1 VGCQR
6 EETKKLE
13 RSKMNKSEVVVIT
26 GASAGVGR
34 ATARAFAQRGAK
46 IGLLARGRDGLEGAR
61 REIERAGGKALV
73 LPTDV
78 ASPEQVEA
86 AAQAVEE
93 NFGPID
99 IWINNAMVSVFSPI
113 KEMTPEEFK
122 RVTDVTYLGA
132 VYGTLSALRRML
144 PRNRGI
150 IVQVGSAL
158 AYRGIPLQA
167 AYCGAKHAMQGF
179 VDSLRSELLH
189 DQSRVRVT
197 MVQLP
202 ALNTPQFSWVK
213 SRLPRKPQPVP
224 PIFQPEVAADAIVWA
239 AFHDRPE
246 LYVGW
251 PTVKAIVGNKIAPR
265 FADWYLSRQGYE
277 AQQTDE
283 PVDPGRVDNLWEPV
297 PGDHGAHGDFA
308 ARSLP
313 SSWQFRLAKHK
324 TGLALA
330 GLTIVAALLSLAKD
344 NRRA

>member
-1 VGCQR
+1 
-6 EETKKLE
+6 
-13 RSKMNKSEVVVIT
+13 MNKAEVVVIT

-34 ATARAFAQRGAK
+34 ATARAFAKRGAN
-46 IGLLARGRDGLEGAR
+46 IGLLARGRDGLEGALR
-61 REIERAGGKALV
+61 DIEMAGGKALV

-78 ASPEQVEA
+78 ANPEQVEA
-86 AAQAVEE
+86 AAEAVEQH
-93 NFGPID
+93 FGPLD

-132 VYGTLSALRRML
+132 VYGTLAALRRML
-144 PRNRGI
+144 PRDRGV
-150 IVQVGSAL
+150 IVEVGSAL

-265 FADWYLSRQGYE
+265 FADWYLSRQGYQ

-283 PVDPGRVDNLWEPV
+283 PVEAERVDNLWEPV
-297 PGDHGAHGDFA
+297 PGDHGAHGAFD
-308 ARSLP
+308 ARSLS
-313 SSWQFRLAKHK
+313 SSWQFRLNKHK
-324 TGLALA
+324 TRFALA
-330 GLTIVAALLSLAKD
+330 GLTIATALLALAKKD
-344 NRRA
+344 NQRT